1 MATSSELNALYHSI
15 YSAINIIRGQN
26 KRADRNSVH
35 KEIIK
40 TTDFEKISKNLLD
53 DGINMLIQND
63 KIINRL
69 NRNKDSF
76 RIAGNDLNSSI
87 TDALPMTQNSSSFI
101 STPTQF
107 FCFT

>member
-1 MATSSELNALYHSI
+1 MATSSELNALCHSI

-40 TTDFEKISKNLLD
+40 TINFEKISKNFLD
-53 DGINMLIQND
+53 DRINMVIQND
-63 KIINRL
+63 KIINRI

-76 RIAGNDLNSSI
+76 RVVVNDSI
-87 TDALPMTQNSSSFI
+87 HP
-101 STPTQF
+101 
-107 FCFT
+107 

>member
-40 TTDFEKISKNLLD
+40 TINFEKISKNFLD
-53 DGINMLIQND
+53 DRINMVIQND
-63 KIINRL
+63 KIINRI

-76 RIAGNDLNSSI
+76 RVVVNDSI
-87 TDALPMTQNSSSFI
+87 HPLQTHFL
-101 STPTQF
+101 
-107 FCFT
+107 